1 VDRPGLSR
9 DRVIEAAAAVAD
21 RSGLAGVTMRSV
33 GAELGVEAMSLYHH
47 VRGKD
52 DLVDGLADWVFALIA
67 VPRPGGEWR
76 SEMVLRA
83 ESARAA
89 LSAHPWGLGMIES
102 RRAAGDALLRHH
114 DAVLGCLREGG
125 FPATLAAHAFSA
137 IDSYTYGF
145 VLTEVNLP
153 FEPGESADEFVTGL
167 SLSAQ
172 RYPYLAETIAEQV
185 VGRDYAYADEFTYG
199 LDLILDALAARLTG
213 SGIGEK

>member
-1 VDRPGLSR
+1 MDRPGLSR

-125 FPATLAAHAFSA
+125 FPVALAAHAFSA

>member
-1 VDRPGLSR
+1 MDRPGLSR

-21 RSGLAGVTMRSV
+21 RSGLVGVTMRSV

-125 FPATLAAHAFSA
+125 FPVALAAHAFSA

-167 SLSAQ
+167 SLPAQ
-172 RYPYLAETIAEQV
+172 RYPYLAEMIAEQV
-185 VGRDYAYADEFTYG
+185 EGRDYAYADEFTYG

>member
-1 VDRPGLSR
+1 MDRPGLSR

-125 FPATLAAHAFSA
+125 FPVILAAHAFSA

-167 SLSAQ
+167 SLPAQ
-172 RYPYLAETIAEQV
+172 RYPYLAEMIAEQV
-185 VGRDYAYADEFTYG
+185 EGRDYAYADEFAYG

-213 SGIGEK
+213 SGIGQK

>member
-1 VDRPGLSR
+1 MDRPGLSR

-52 DLVDGLADWVFALIA
+52 DLIDGLADWVFALIA

-83 ESARAA
+83 ASARAA

-125 FPATLAAHAFSA
+125 FPVALAAHAFSA

-153 FEPGESADEFVTGL
+153 FEPGESADEFVTEL
-167 SLSAQ
+167 SLPTQ
-172 RYPYLAETIAEQV
+172 RYPYLAEMIADQV